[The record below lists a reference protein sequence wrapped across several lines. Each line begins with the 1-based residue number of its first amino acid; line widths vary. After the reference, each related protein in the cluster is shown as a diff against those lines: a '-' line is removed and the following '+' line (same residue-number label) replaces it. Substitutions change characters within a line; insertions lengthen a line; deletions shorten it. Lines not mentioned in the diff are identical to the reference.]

1 MSTFKF
7 AGISRREGV
16 LKARFAN
23 DAGRVKVLVKGG
35 HRDIDIIELK
45 EPMTKEDAVAFLI
58 SIDFDNGNVEIR
70 AALEA
75 ELDKRVPAE
84 KTEKEPKAVKEPKAP
99 KAGKVKPSL
108 EAIAARAKTPS
119 GEATADLTAA
129 FNSMIKP
136 KSTLTKA
143 EILAQLADIE
153 DAPF

>member
-7 AGISRREGV
+7 AGVSRLDSGV
-16 LKARFAN
+16 KCRFAN
-23 DAGRVKVLVKGG
+23 DAGRVKVLAKGG

-45 EPMTKEDAVAFLI
+45 EPMTKEEAVAFLI
-58 SIDFDNGNVEIR
+58 SIDFDNGNAEIR
-70 AALEA
+70 AAMEA
-75 ELDKRVPAE
+75 ELGKRTP
-84 KTEKEPKAVKEPKAP
+84 TEKAAKAPKVAKEPKAP

>member
-70 AALEA
+70 AVLEA

-84 KTEKEPKAVKEPKAP
+84 KTEKEPKAVKEP

>member
-58 SIDFDNGNVEIR
+58 SIDFDNGNAEIR

-75 ELDKRVPAE
+75 ELGKRVPAE
-84 KTEKEPKAVKEPKAP
+84 KTPKEPKAVKEK
-99 KAGKVKPSL
+99 KVKPSL

-129 FNSMIKP
+129 VNSMIKP
-136 KSTLTKA
+136 KTTLTKA

-153 DAPF
+153 ESPF

>member
-7 AGISRREGV
+7 AGVSRREGV
-16 LKARFAN
+16 IKARFAN

-58 SIDFDNGNVEIR
+58 SIDFDNGNTEVR

-75 ELDKRVPAE
+75 ELGKRSP
-84 KTEKEPKAVKEPKAP
+84 TEKEPKAP
-99 KAGKVKPSL
+99 KAPKAVKEKKAKPSL
-108 EAIAARAKTPS
+108 EAIAARAKTAS

-129 FNSMIKP
+129 VNSMIKP
-136 KSTLTKA
+136 KATLTKA

>member
-7 AGISRREGV
+7 AGVSRREGV
-16 LKARFAN
+16 IKARFAN

-58 SIDFDNGNVEIR
+58 SIDFDNGNTEIR

-75 ELDKRVPAE
+75 ELGKRVPAE
-84 KTEKEPKAVKEPKAP
+84 KAPKEPKAP
-99 KAGKVKPSL
+99 KAVKEKKVKPSL

-136 KSTLTKA
+136 KSTLSKA